1 MSSKKQKVIH
11 FISDLDIGGTEKSLL
26 TLLPALQ
33 HAFDNTVCCA
43 LGHGSIGRS
52 LEQKGIS
59 VRYLDLQNRFDIRGL
74 VRLYQLLI
82 TMKPDIIVTYLI
94 YADIVGRI
102 AARLAKVTA
111 VVSSQRSS
119 LHKRGYLRLPDR
131 ITSRYVDLYIAQ
143 TEHAKQ
149 KLIKELRIS
158 LHKITVIPN
167 AIDGDRH
174 TVTMNR
180 AGIRA
185 QLGIPQHATMIA
197 CVSNLR
203 PGKGHATLLE
213 AFEHL
218 YQRNPHLVLVLIG
231 DGMLKNKLILQTK
244 SYASHAAIR
253 WLGLRDDIPEILA
266 ISDIFVLPTLAE
278 GMSNALLEAMAAGL
292 PCIASNIPANKA
304 VIADE
309 INGLLF
315 VTNNS
320 AHLSSKIQ
328 LLLKNQSFAKQLG
341 MAARAYVTKH
351 HSVQWIGEQWIQELQ
366 KLLV

>member
-33 HAFDNTVCCA
+33 HAFENTVCCA
-43 LGHGSIGRS
+43 LGHGSIGRK
-52 LEQKGIS
+52 LEQKGIP
-59 VRYLDLQNRFDIRGL
+59 VHYLDLQNRFDIRGIM
-74 VRLYQLLI
+74 RLYQLL
-82 TMKPDIIVTYLI
+82 TTVKPAIIVTYLI

-102 AARLAKVTA
+102 AARLARVPA

-119 LHKRGYLRLPDR
+119 LHKRDYLRLPDR
-131 ITSRYVDLYIAQ
+131 ITSCCVDLYIAQ

-149 KLIKELRIS
+149 KLIQKLKIS
-158 LHKITVIPN
+158 PHKITAIPN
-167 AIDGDRH
+167 PIDQQ
-174 TVTMNR
+174 TVTTDRVVM
-180 AGIRA
+180 RA
-185 QLGIPQHATMIA
+185 QVGIPPTAIVIT
-197 CVSNLR
+197 CVSNFR

-244 SYASHAAIR
+244 SYASHVAIR

-266 ISDIFVLPTLAE
+266 ISDIFVLPTRAE

-304 VIADE
+304 VITNE
-309 INGLLF
+309 MNGLLF

-320 AHLSSKIQ
+320 ANLSNKIE

-341 MAARAYVTKH
+341 IAARADVKKH
-351 HSVQWIGEQWIQELQ
+351 HSVERIGEQWIQELQ